1 MGSTRKPCLAAC
13 EDQVNLVT
21 ETSSSFPNSE
31 TFHRREEF
39 CLIVNKLIRTCSTK
53 KSAALTDKFPY
64 ICQHLSMI
72 QNKERKAICPLG
84 KWNPSV
90 DHPELMVNSTQ
101 DTTKSVAELIRTEM
115 FQYAKSNMALVNVYI
130 KVSSLDQEFRMHL
143 VKSLKHVKITVSK
156 GCWKI
161 KVSGFKSRKI
171 HLKILVHRRLT
182 IVYKYRQIL
191 NVI

>member
-1 MGSTRKPCLAAC
+1 MGAENKITRKTCLAAC

-39 CLIVNKLIRTCSTK
+39 CLIVNKLLRTCSTK

-64 ICQHLSMI
+64 ICQHLSLI
-72 QNKERKAICPLG
+72 QNKERKDICPLG

-130 KVSSLDQEFRMHL
+130 KVSNRKTFKISWLKKPSGRLGRRVSCIERIDWTPECAHITFTHSYTK
-143 VKSLKHVKITVSK
+143 KSLSSID
-156 GCWKI
+156 
-161 KVSGFKSRKI
+161 
-171 HLKILVHRRLT
+171 
-182 IVYKYRQIL
+182 
-191 NVI
+191 